1 MAHFCAIWGA
11 HILAPF
17 CSISILPKTKVV
29 AVLQITSY
37 DNCLGTKSNIKDLI
51 ENSLAIFI
59 SYLKVVYMHQMEHE
73 LWVNSMRQFKE
84 VNVDGQKQTS

>member
-1 MAHFCAIWGA
+1 MDVLDIA
-11 HILAPF
+11 LLVR
-17 CSISILPKTKVV
+17 LPDRHKHNRLVHKGV